1 MLAVCLW
8 IITVCIDARR
18 AFDTLTALRC
28 LPRGSESDIRVDGTS
43 RIVITQISYARLVG
57 CVLVQLLRLVIGAIL
72 LWFGSI
78 YLIHTS
84 FARRPLL
91 PSSPLAARGTRHR
104 RAQDR
109 NK

>member
-28 LPRGSESDIRVDGTS
+28 LPHGSESDIRVDGIS
-43 RIVITQISYARLVG
+43 RIVIAQISYARLVA

-72 LWFGSI
+72 LWFGSL
-78 YLIHTS
+78 YLIHTFFCAAS
-84 FARRPLL
+84 LVAFFAARRVRQTPT
-91 PSSPLAARGTRHR
+91 PLAGS
-104 RAQDR
+104 
-109 NK
+109 K